1 MSHPSKVKGTRWESA
16 VRDWLVERGRNV
28 FRPAL
33 HGALDKGD
41 LFGVDDWTIQ
51 CRDTAKIDLAGAVDD
66 ARAQAAN
73 AGTRFFVAIVK
84 RRRKGVAEAYAVM
97 PLEVWEAS
105 SLTAASR

>member
-16 VRDWLVERGRNV
+16 VRDWLTARGRRV

-33 HGALDKGD
+33 HGTQDKGD

-51 CRDTAKIDLAGAVDD
+51 CKDTAKLDFAGALDD
-66 ARAQAAN
+66 ARVQAAN
-73 AGTRFFVAIVK
+73 AGTKYFVAIVK

-97 PLEVWEAS
+97 PLEIWDLVV
-105 SLTAASR
+105 TG